1 MAPLIRTLPS
11 ISRDSS
17 EIFSRNPDLF
27 LQRSTITSSSAPG
40 TTQQPQAFRPSSCT
54 EETLELS
61 GHQRSDGPFVSGI
74 LQSPISSPQARR
86 HLQAHRKSKEIK
98 SLSVVR
104 NGNAVLNNSSSSTTS
119 LDYKNRPQRCLSS
132 HSSSFENPQVLPLCY
147 SWKDLSISCWS
158 LNATDKSQEI
168 KSLSGH
174 SVVQNGNAVLNYSSS
189 ITTRMDYQNRPQR
202 CLSSHSSSCEN
213 PQVFP
218 LCYSWKD
225 LSIPCWSLNTP
236 DKSQEIKS
244 LSEHSVVQIGN
255 AVLNYSSSITTRMD
269 YQNRPRRCLSSHSSS
284 CENPQVFPLCYS
296 WKNLSMS
303 CWSLNAPTCFF
314 SLMHR

>member
-1 MAPLIRTLPS
+1 MAPLVRTLPS

-17 EIFSRNPDLF
+17 ENFSRNPGLF
-27 LQRSTITSSSAPG
+27 LQRSTITSLSAPG

-54 EETLELS
+54 EETLE

-74 LQSPISSPQARR
+74 LQSPISSPQARW

-119 LDYKNRPQRCLSS
+119 MDYQNRPQRCLSS

-147 SWKDLSISCWS
+147 SWKDLSIPCWS

-168 KSLSGH
+168 KTLSGH
-174 SVVQNGNAVLNYSSS
+174 YVVQIGNAVLNYSSFS
-189 ITTRMDYQNRPQR
+189 TTRMDYQNRPQR

-225 LSIPCWSLNTP
+225 LS
-236 DKSQEIKS
+236 
-244 LSEHSVVQIGN
+244 
-255 AVLNYSSSITTRMD
+255 
-269 YQNRPRRCLSSHSSS
+269 
-284 CENPQVFPLCYS
+284 
-296 WKNLSMS
+296 MS

-314 SLMHR
+314 FHWCIANRLVSQLARSSPLRTMVLPGLQSAHQLAWSRSHPSSSSPVGTTLDQSDNLRLLQQ